1 MSRMNYRW
9 SCPDR
14 NSIVGRKKNNKN
26 NWRRKKGRLV
36 GNLVWCREEI
46 REDNLY
52 YFCLMSNFR
61 LYLRP
66 IFMTKKSYLYEIW
79 FPILNME
86 ISQGGFWVHITSVKT
101 TRYWKENIHSRRHNQ
116 VNKNK
121 IIKLKRKSKIFPFL
135 KRSYFLKEIVV
146 SKKIFQVLTLFCN
159 FDWNKIKLL
168 EKYSLSGIH
177 RCL

>member
-101 TRYWKENIHSRRHNQ
+101 TRYWKENIRSGRHNQ
-116 VNKNK
+116 VNKTKENPKYFQFFKILTNK
-121 IIKLKRKSKIFPFL
+121 VVTFPIVKVWIIKFWFVPPKSSRPTCDI
-135 KRSYFLKEIVV
+135 
-146 SKKIFQVLTLFCN
+146 
-159 FDWNKIKLL
+159 
-168 EKYSLSGIH
+168 SLSLSI
-177 RCL
+177 